1 MVSMLVILMLLVTLH
16 ETTSSAPCTINWKLG
31 MTDQSVTVPSGG
43 SVVFNWVGHHNVAE
57 LKSPTQF
64 TSCDMSSA
72 VELSK
77 EVDHGS
83 HSHRRLGGSEEEKT
97 GTYTFEVGTTAG
109 EKYLICSVD
118 GHCKNGQKLLV
129 VVSNS
134 TDTAYDCPEYIAE
147 NGGNRDRIHSVS
159 FLLMVVI
166 CVWPFLIH
174 AQQNTCVHEFGTNLK
189 NHYSRSH

>member
-31 MTDQSVTVPSGG
+31 MTDRINKDYRKITVPSGG

-57 LKSPTQF
+57 LSKEDEFDT
-64 TSCDMSSA
+64 CDLSSA
-72 VELSK
+72 VELST

-83 HSHRRLGGSEEEKT
+83 HSHRRLGGSAEEEKT

-109 EKYLICSVD
+109 EKYLICSVA
-118 GHCKNGQKLLV
+118 GHCKHGQKLLV

-159 FLLMVVI
+159 FLLMVV
-166 CVWPFLIH
+166 VFAYGL
-174 AQQNTCVHEFGTNLK
+174 F
-189 NHYSRSH
+189 